1 MNSLNSFGERIEDY
15 EVHNLLGKGG
25 FASVYQ
31 AQCYKTHIDVAI
43 KMIDKKLM
51 QAAGM
56 VNRVRQ
62 EVAIHSR
69 LKHPSILELYTFF
82 EDANYVYLVL
92 ELCHNGEL
100 QYYIKKRVLT
110 ESEAGNIMK
119 QVVEGMKYLHSHNI
133 LHRDISLSNLLLTR
147 DMQVKI
153 ADFGLATQ
161 LTRADEKHMTMCG
174 TPNFISPEVASRG
187 SHGLEAD
194 VWGLGC
200 LLYTLLVGKP
210 PFDTQGVKSTLTR
223 VVMANYEVPSHLSP
237 EAKDLIHSLL
247 QKNPKDRMKLDQILE
262 HPFIRRGHVMSSHI
276 TNDSGIHTM
285 SSRRD
290 SAFSDSILPHSY
302 AQPLF
307 PSRRANSDCAPPSH
321 HPVRRLTHSMDQVT
335 NGVQNFDLGPHKD
348 LSCNNGSCHN
358 SCRSQNYERNS
369 RCSYQE
375 PVHLSCHNS
384 NPCNGLANHY
394 QPSDPGGMI
403 LGGLTSNRCSPM
415 NSHCA
420 DVFNAPRSCHGPNV
434 NDIYNQR
441 VLAASDGGCSGVKP
455 SSRSDERGMSRPE
468 LPSPLCSLRLQPTR
482 HQTKNA
488 ILSIL
493 EDGEVCV
500 EFIKKRGSLKREMV
514 CEILRISPDG
524 VRIVIY
530 EPDGGKGVTPSESP
544 APLPKQGADQI
555 FSIENLPEKHWKKYM
570 YASKFVDLVR
580 AKTPKVTCYCDRA
593 KSLLME
599 NLTDFEMHFHDGGK
613 VVQSSAEGIVLTD
626 RSGKTFTFKR
636 TEECSNLSGTLE
648 FMWKHAVKMKKHC
661 LLLEESLRRLPG
673 TNFPII
679 VGRRPSSVA
688 ASGKENSPI
697 VAPSF
702 ALSINSTNGTN
713 GATSSLGCGKS
724 REKQVA
730 VPGVGTAVQ
739 LPNGEVKVRYLDG
752 SQICVDG
759 KNQIKYQGVDGQVIR
774 FSENDKI
781 PRPIM
786 DKLQHMPKVLKHLMS
801 PDVSQKTHSFR

>member
-1 MNSLNSFGERIEDY
+1 MNNLNSFSERIEDY

-31 AQCYKTHIDVAI
+31 ARCRKTHMDVAI

-100 QYYIKKRVLT
+100 QYYIKKRVMS
-110 ESEAGNIMK
+110 ESEASNIMK
-119 QVVEGMKYLHSHNI
+119 QVVEGIKYLHSHNI
-133 LHRDISLSNLLLTR
+133 LHRDISLSNLLLTK

-161 LTRADEKHMTMCG
+161 LSRPDEKHLTMCG

-223 VVMANYEVPSHLSP
+223 VVMANYEMPCHLSP
-237 EAKDLIHSLL
+237 EAKDLVHCLL
-247 QKNPKDRMKLDQILE
+247 QKNPKDRIKLEQILE
-262 HPFIRRGHVMSSHI
+262 HPFIRRGHIISSNI
-276 TNDSGIHTM
+276 THDSGIHTM

-290 SAFSDSILPHSY
+290 SAFSDSILPHGY
-302 AQPLF
+302 GQHQQ
-307 PSRRANSDCAPPSH
+307 RRSNSDYTPPVQ
-321 HPVRRLTHSMDQVT
+321 HPARRLTHSMDHVT
-335 NGVQNFDLGPHKD
+335 NGIQNFEISSHQGADR
-348 LSCNNGSCHN
+348 GSFHSNCH
-358 SCRSQNYERNS
+358 SQHCCDRQS
-369 RCSYQE
+369 RCSHHE
-375 PVHLSCHNS
+375 PVHRSGHA
-384 NPCNGLANHY
+384 PCSGLVNDY
-394 QPSDPGGMI
+394 QPADPGGVMV
-403 LGGLTSNRCSPM
+403 LSGLASNRCSPL

-420 DVFNAPRSCHGPNV
+420 EQCVVPRSCGSNSCTEPCNPRL
-434 NDIYNQR
+434 ISPQ
-441 VLAASDGGCSGVKP
+441 DGP
-455 SSRSDERGMSRPE
+455 SSAYQTTAKSDVRDLQRPQR
-468 LPSPLCSLRLQPTR
+468 PQPLCSMRLQPTR

-500 EFIKKRGSLKREMV
+500 EFIKKRGPLKRETV

-524 VRIVIY
+524 MRIVIY
-530 EPDGGKGVTPSESP
+530 EPEDGKGASPGASP
-544 APLPKQGADQI
+544 APLPKHGVDYI
-555 FSIENLPEKHWKKYM
+555 YSLENLPEKHWKKYV
-570 YASKFVDLVR
+570 YVYKFVDLVK
-580 AKTPKVTCYCDRA
+580 AKTPKVTYYSDKA
-593 KSLLME
+593 KCLLME
-599 NLTDFEMHFHDGGK
+599 NLTDFEAHFHEGGK
-613 VVQSSAEGIVLTD
+613 VIQSSAEGIVMTGA
-626 RSGKTFTFKR
+626 SGEEFKFQR
-636 TEECSNLSGTLE
+636 PEDCLNLSGTLE
-648 FMWKHAVKMKKHC
+648 YMWSHTLKTKKHC
-661 LLLEESLRRLPG
+661 ILLEDTLSRLPG
-673 TNFPII
+673 SNFPII
-679 VGRRPSSVA
+679 VGRRPSS
-688 ASGKENSPI
+688 SLSSRGKENSP
-697 VAPSF
+697 VMAPSF
-702 ALSINSTNGTN
+702 AISINTTNATNETTSTLASNK
-713 GATSSLGCGKS
+713 LK
-724 REKQVA
+724 EKHVT

-752 SQICVDG
+752 SQISVDG
-759 KNQIKYQGVDGQVIR
+759 KNQIRYQNIDGQISR

-781 PRPIM
+781 PPSIM
-786 DKLQHMPKVLKHLMS
+786 EKLQYMPKVLKHLMAT
-801 PDVSQKTHSFR
+801 DVSRKTHTFR